1 MSRQAGALDVE
12 RLVPERVRNREW
24 VGLQGVADDDR
35 AWAEMILYLEDT
47 IKSGKQA
54 RAFMLKASLAKNI
67 LVAYRDRMSDQECHY
82 PVKTRTLLCGLTCLL
97 AKKSIVVI
105 DFLPADVL

>member
-1 MSRQAGALDVE
+1 MLSSANNNIALFA
-12 RLVPERVRNREW
+12 RLASLGDGCLKP
-24 VGLQGVADDDR
+24 LDDR
-35 AWAEMILYLEDT
+35 AWTEMILYLEDM